1 MESYRTDRVSK
12 EIRKILSSTISFLG
26 KELGGGLISVTKVV
40 VSKDL
45 SIAKIYISAF
55 GTKATPL
62 EIVNYL
68 NENKAYFRSEVASK
82 LRMRATPD
90 LKFFLDDTLDEIEHI
105 QKMIKSVSTDLSDAN
120 ANEPSDK

>member
-1 MESYRTDRVSK
+1 METYRTDRVSK

-26 KELGGGLISVTKVV
+26 KELGGGLISLTKVT

-45 SIAKIYISAF
+45 SLAKIYVSAF
-55 GTKATPL
+55 ATKITPL
-62 EIVNYL
+62 EVIGYL

-82 LRMRATPD
+82 LRLRAVPD

-105 QKMIKSVSTDLSDAN
+105 QKMIKSVSPDTPINS
-120 ANEPSDK
+120 

>member
-12 EIRKILSSTISFLG
+12 EIRKILSATISLLG
-26 KELGGGLISVTKVV
+26 KELGGGLISLTKVTI
-40 VSKDL
+40 SKDL
-45 SIAKIYISAF
+45 SIARIYISAF

-62 EIVNYL
+62 EIINYL

-82 LRMRATPD
+82 LRMRAIPD

-105 QKMIKSVSTDLSDAN
+105 QKIIKSVSSDLNDSKENELTD
-120 ANEPSDK
+120 K

>member
-1 MESYRTDRVSK
+1 MESYRADRVSK
-12 EIRKILSSTISFLG
+12 EIRKILSSTISYLG
-26 KELGGGLISVTKVV
+26 KELGGGLISLTKVAI
-40 VSKDL
+40 SKDL

-68 NENKAYFRSEVASK
+68 NENKAFFRSEVAGK
-82 LRMRATPD
+82 LRMRSTPD

-105 QKMIKSVSTDLSDAN
+105 QKIIKSVSSESDN
-120 ANEPSDK
+120 SNQ